1 MVLFHV
7 TLNLLARIA
16 AEMGGPYTMFLF
28 LQLRELHQLVG
39 FTLQWINKLIWLTLW
54 PSLDPTQGRRQEH
67 AAKRIEEQSGPLP
80 SLGC

>member
-16 AEMGGPYTMFLF
+16 AEMGGPYTKLLC

-39 FTLQWINKLIWLTLW
+39 FTLQWINKLI
-54 PSLDPTQGRRQEH
+54 
-67 AAKRIEEQSGPLP
+67 
-80 SLGC
+80 